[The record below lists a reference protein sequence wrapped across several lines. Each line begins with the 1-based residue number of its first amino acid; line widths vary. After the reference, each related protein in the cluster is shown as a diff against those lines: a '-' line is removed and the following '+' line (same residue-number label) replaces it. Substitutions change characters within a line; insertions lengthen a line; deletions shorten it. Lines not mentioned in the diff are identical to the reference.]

1 MDDLAIAIRNKG
13 EDFMIRV
20 NNLSYQVNRVA
31 DHSTPNGM
39 MLVMAIL

>member
-1 MDDLAIAIRNKG
+1 MDDLAIAIRNKRS
-13 EDFMIRV
+13 DFMRV